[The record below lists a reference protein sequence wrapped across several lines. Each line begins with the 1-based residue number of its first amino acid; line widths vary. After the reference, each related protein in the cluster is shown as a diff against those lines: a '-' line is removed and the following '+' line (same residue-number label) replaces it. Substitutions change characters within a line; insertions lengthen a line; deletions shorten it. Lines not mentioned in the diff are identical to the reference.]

1 MLRTICGTS
10 SILLASLICCCLKH
24 PLVETDWLETSMFSY
39 TVDVTFSLHP
49 FAIHLWDLPTTNAFS
64 LRRHGCTFAT
74 SAPVCEAISVS
85 KRTLIAI
92 RTRLATSAYQL
103 ILPSLRSTSSLSSSE
118 PLSVT
123 ADWLR
128 PTGSYW
134 YGSIPSRSE
143 ISSSLSSSLYTSS
156 ALSELLKLCSS
167 YDNSLHNRLTLVSD
181 FVMSRIKISRHFATL
196 LSNYSLLQASG
207 APKSTMP
214 VVD

>member
-1 MLRTICGTS
+1 
-10 SILLASLICCCLKH
+10 
-24 PLVETDWLETSMFSY
+24 MFNY
-39 TVDVTFSLHP
+39 TVDVTFPLHL

-85 KRTLIAI
+85 KRNLIAI
-92 RTRLATSAYQL
+92 RTQLATSAYQL

-118 PLSVT
+118 LLSVA
-123 ADWLR
+123 ADSLR

-134 YGSIPSRSE
+134 YRSIPSRSE
-143 ISSSLSSSLYTSS
+143 IPSSLSSSLYTLS

-167 YDNSLHNRLTLVSD
+167 YDNSLVSD
-181 FVMSRIKISRHFATL
+181 FVMSQIKISRHFATL